1 MHRGPESLD
10 LLKCRGRLSLKSA
23 LCANLRMQFLPAV
36 HVVLLVEWGCDS
48 EAGGGARGQQEDHRV
63 HAR

>member
-1 MHRGPESLD
+1 
-10 LLKCRGRLSLKSA
+10 
-23 LCANLRMQFLPAV
+23 MQFLPAV

-48 EAGGGARGQQEDHRV
+48 EAGGGARGQQEGHRV